1 LSKVL
6 IADIIFVMKY
16 ILVIAALLIIGGVI
30 YINTDKIMPEDMKL
44 DNILKSAK
52 LPVKGEAP
60 ELAGIDGW
68 INSEPLTLE
77 GLRGKVVLV
86 DFWTYTCINCIRTF
100 PHITAWYEKYKDNG
114 FVLLGVH
121 SPEFRFE
128 KKKENVERTAAENN
142 LDYPIALDNDMKT
155 WNAFANR
162 YWPAKYLIDAE
173 GNIRYTHFGEGRYE
187 ETEKAIQQLL
197 LEAGHLSVN
206 EVTEVKEA
214 AMGVDIGKIGTPE
227 IYLGYLRI
235 NNLGNKDEGVL
246 PGTTHTFSEVKSVEE
261 NRFYFVGDWK
271 IEREFSEFVGEP
283 ASPAGKIIIRYKA
296 NKINVVLD
304 TKDGV
309 AVPLELKLDG
319 EYLIEQNKGADVI
332 MDNGKSTV
340 NVLSPGFYNLVD
352 TGEEY
357 EWHTLEIIINSSGLQ
372 AFAFTFG

>member
-1 LSKVL
+1 MSKVL

-246 PGTTHTFSEVKSVEE
+246 PDTTHTFSEVKSVEE

>member
-1 LSKVL
+1 MSKVL

-77 GLRGKVVLV
+77 ELRGKVVLV

-114 FVLLGVH
+114 FVLLGIH

-128 KKKENVERTAAENN
+128 KEKENVEREARKNN
-142 LDYPIALDNDMKT
+142 LTYPIALDNDMKT

-162 YWPAKYLIDAE
+162 YWPAKYLLDVE
-173 GNIRYTHFGEGRYE
+173 GNIRYIHFGEGRYE

-206 EVTEVKEA
+206 EVAEVKEA
-214 AMGVDIGKIGTPE
+214 AMGVDISKIGTPE

-235 NNLGNKDEGVL
+235 NNLGNKDEEVL
-246 PGTTHTFSEVKSVEE
+246 PDTTHTFSEVKSVEE
-261 NRFYFVGDWK
+261 NLFYFVGDWK

>member
-77 GLRGKVVLV
+77 ELRGKVVLV

-114 FVLLGVH
+114 FVLLGIH

-128 KKKENVERTAAENN
+128 KEKENVEREARKNN
-142 LDYPIALDNDMKT
+142 LTYPIALDNDMKT

-162 YWPAKYLIDAE
+162 YWPAKYLLDVE
-173 GNIRYTHFGEGRYE
+173 GNIRYIHFGEGRYE

-206 EVTEVKEA
+206 EVAEVKEA
-214 AMGVDIGKIGTPE
+214 AMGVDISKIGTPE

-235 NNLGNKDEGVL
+235 NNLGNKDEEVL
-246 PGTTHTFSEVKSVEE
+246 PDTTHTFSEVKSVEE
-261 NRFYFVGDWK
+261 NLFYFVGDWK

>member
-77 GLRGKVVLV
+77 ELRGKVVLV

-114 FVLLGVH
+114 FVLLGIH

-128 KKKENVERTAAENN
+128 KEKENVEREARKNN
-142 LDYPIALDNDMKT
+142 LTYPIALDNDMKT

-162 YWPAKYLIDAE
+162 YWPAKYLLDVE
-173 GNIRYTHFGEGRYE
+173 GNIRYIHFGEGRYE

>member
-1 LSKVL
+1 ML

-114 FVLLGVH
+114 FVLLGIH

-128 KKKENVERTAAENN
+128 KEKENVEREARKNN
-142 LDYPIALDNDMKT
+142 LTYPIALDNDMKT

-162 YWPAKYLIDAE
+162 YWPAKYLLDVE
-173 GNIRYTHFGEGRYE
+173 GNIRYIHFGEGRYE

>member
-214 AMGVDIGKIGTPE
+214 AMGVDISKIGTPE

>member
-77 GLRGKVVLV
+77 ELRGKVVLV

-114 FVLLGVH
+114 FVLLGIH

-128 KKKENVERTAAENN
+128 KEKENVEREARKNN
-142 LDYPIALDNDMKT
+142 LTYPIALDNDMKT

-162 YWPAKYLIDAE
+162 YWPAKYLLDVE
-173 GNIRYTHFGEGRYE
+173 GNIRYIHFGEGRYE

-283 ASPAGKIIIRYKA
+283 DI
-296 NKINVVLD
+296 
-304 TKDGV
+304 
-309 AVPLELKLDG
+309 
-319 EYLIEQNKGADVI
+319 
-332 MDNGKSTV
+332 
-340 NVLSPGFYNLVD
+340 
-352 TGEEY
+352 
-357 EWHTLEIIINSSGLQ
+357 
-372 AFAFTFG
+372 FGR

>member
-1 LSKVL
+1 MSKVL

-77 GLRGKVVLV
+77 ELRGKVVLV

-114 FVLLGVH
+114 FVLLGIH

-128 KKKENVERTAAENN
+128 KEKENVEREARKNN
-142 LDYPIALDNDMKT
+142 LTYPIALDNDMKT

-162 YWPAKYLIDAE
+162 YWPAKYLLDVE
-173 GNIRYTHFGEGRYE
+173 GNIRYIHFGEGRYE

-206 EVTEVKEA
+206 EVAEVKEA
-214 AMGVDIGKIGTPE
+214 AMGVDISKIGTPE

-235 NNLGNKDEGVL
+235 NNLGNKDEEVL
-246 PGTTHTFSEVKSVEE
+246 PDTTHTFSEVKSVEE

-357 EWHTLEIIINSSGLQ
+357 EWHTLEIIINSSGVQ

>member
-1 LSKVL
+1 MSKVL

>member
-1 LSKVL
+1 MSKVL

-77 GLRGKVVLV
+77 ELRGKVVLV

-114 FVLLGVH
+114 FVLLGIH

-128 KKKENVERTAAENN
+128 KEKENVEREARKNN
-142 LDYPIALDNDMKT
+142 LTYPIALDNDMKT

-162 YWPAKYLIDAE
+162 YWPAKYLLDVE
-173 GNIRYTHFGEGRYE
+173 GNIRYIHFGEGRYE

>member
-1 LSKVL
+1 MSKVL

-77 GLRGKVVLV
+77 ELRGKVVLV

-114 FVLLGVH
+114 FVLLGIH

-128 KKKENVERTAAENN
+128 KEKENVEREARKNN
-142 LDYPIALDNDMKT
+142 LTYPIALDNDMKT

-162 YWPAKYLIDAE
+162 YWPAKYLLDVE
-173 GNIRYTHFGEGRYE
+173 GNIRYIHFGEGRYE

-206 EVTEVKEA
+206 EVAEVKEA
-214 AMGVDIGKIGTPE
+214 AMGVDISKIGTPE

-235 NNLGNKDEGVL
+235 NNLGNKDEEVL
-246 PGTTHTFSEVKSVEE
+246 PDTTHTFSEVKSVEE

>member
-1 LSKVL
+1 MKHLL
-6 IADIIFVMKY
+6 FIIG
-16 ILVIAALLIIGGVI
+16 LVLLIVLGVI
-30 YINTDKIMPEDMKL
+30 YTKTGEIMPEDTDFK
-44 DNILKSAK
+44 NILKSRE
-52 LPVKGEAP
+52 LSNNGVAP
-60 ELAGIDGW
+60 ELTGIESW

-128 KKKENVERTAAENN
+128 KEKENVERTAAENN
-142 LDYPIALDNDMKT
+142 LNYPIALDNDMKT
-155 WNAFANR
+155 WGAYANR
-162 YWPAKYLIDAE
+162 YWPAKYLLDVE
-173 GNIRYTHFGEGRYE
+173 GNIRYIHFGEGRYE

-197 LEAGHLSVN
+197 LEAGHLSIN
-206 EVTEVKEA
+206 EVSEVKEA

-235 NNLGNKDEGVL
+235 NNLGNKDEEVL
-246 PGTTHTFSEVKSVEE
+246 PDTTHTFSEVKSVEE

-319 EYLIEQNKGADVI
+319 EYLTEQNKGADVI